1 MFCSGAKFTQ
11 TERAECGDLA
21 AVSGLSA
28 TYPGQGLG
36 DEDSALPPLLE
47 PVLSY
52 RILLPGDCDARTFLP
67 KLKRLEDEDPTL
79 KLDKTDNVH
88 ELQARLMGEMQIEI
102 LKNLFRSGSAL
113 KFRLMTGEFYTAKRF
128 LPLLKVSGI
137 LNRCGITRRFICCW
151 SRCPR
156 GAGLFSPPH
165 VRLIHSIRIFKGL
178 CWRIS
183 AKNSSRCADGFT
195 DNGYEADPR
204 CGAGEPS
211 PYRGRR
217 FPTGNLSR
225 RTAGI
230 DVRAKHPVGA
240 LLLVPT

>member
-1 MFCSGAKFTQ
+1 M
-11 TERAECGDLA
+11 
-21 AVSGLSA
+21 
-28 TYPGQGLG
+28 G

-52 RILLPGDCDARTFLP
+52 RILLPSDCDARTFLP

-102 LKNLFRSGSAL
+102 LKKLIS
-113 KFRLMTGEFYTAKRF
+113 ERF
-128 LPLLKVSGI
+128 GVEISVDDGRILYRETILAPVEGVGH
-137 LNRCGITRRFICCW
+137 LNRCGITRKFICCW

-156 GAGLFSPPH
+156 GAGSFSPPH

-183 AKNSSRCADGFT
+183 AKKFISVC
-195 DNGYEADPR
+195 
-204 CGAGEPS
+204 
-211 PYRGRR
+211 
-217 FPTGNLSR
+217 
-225 RTAGI
+225 
-230 DVRAKHPVGA
+230 
-240 LLLVPT
+240 